1 MAFWLS
7 LVFMVVIVFVINNA
21 VLFRADILQRP
32 EELPSQEILA
42 GDIRYELADWF
53 LSIYT
58 QRDFPVLDS
67 LSLYV
72 MYDPE
77 RSALK
82 NSTVQT
88 SFAYSSSSFN
98 ENMVSF
104 VFTSLGTLK
113 ADSLIM
119 KIWYSGDQEG
129 LVVSNVSAV
138 FTQEWFESL
147 SVHRK

>member
-1 MAFWLS
+1 M
-7 LVFMVVIVFVINNA
+7 
-21 VLFRADILQRP
+21 LFRADILQRP
-32 EELPSQEILA
+32 QELPSQEVLA
-42 GDIRYELADWF
+42 GDIRYEVADWF
-53 LSIYT
+53 LSVYT
-58 QRDFPVLDS
+58 QRDFPALDS

-77 RSALK
+77 KSALK
-82 NSTVQT
+82 VPTLQT
-88 SFAYSSSSFN
+88 SFAYSSSPFN

-113 ADSLIM
+113 ADNLIM
-119 KIWYSGDQEG
+119 KIWYSGDQEW

-138 FTQEWFESL
+138 FTQEGFESL